1 MLYKY
6 KIDNSCIRFL
16 GHVHNNLLKQISDGE
31 STFIFRRQK
40 YLTFPATNLGRE
52 ELLRLAS
59 SRRDLCLQL
68 IIFAGD
74 TKLIKVFAKSPLYS
88 WYPISHLINSTLT
101 TECGGRRLLRL
112 LCQMHILHLFVML
125 CDIV

>member
-88 WYPISHLINSTLT
+88 WYPISHLISSTLT
-101 TECGGRRLLRL
+101 TECEGRRLQNSKCTFYINL
-112 LCQMHILHLFVML
+112 LCCEIS
-125 CDIV
+125 CI

>member
-40 YLTFPATNLGRE
+40 YLTFLATNLGRE
-52 ELLRLAS
+52 ELLRLS

-68 IIFAGD
+68 HLMIFTGD

-88 WYPISHLINSTLT
+88 WHPISHLISSTLT
-101 TECGGRRLLRL
+101 MECEGRRLLGL
-112 LCQMHILHLFVML
+112 LCRNSKCTFYINL
-125 CDIV
+125 

>member
-59 SRRDLCLQL
+59 RVYLCLQFHL

-88 WYPISHLINSTLT
+88 WHPLT
-101 TECGGRRLLRL
+101 SN
-112 LCQMHILHLFVML
+112 Q
-125 CDIV
+125 

>member
-88 WYPISHLINSTLT
+88 WHPITSN
-101 TECGGRRLLRL
+101 
-112 LCQMHILHLFVML
+112 Q
-125 CDIV
+125 

>member
-52 ELLRLAS
+52 KLLRLAS
-59 SRRDLCLQL
+59 RVDLCLQL

-88 WYPISHLINSTLT
+88 WYPISHLISSTLT
-101 TECGGRRLLRL
+101 TECGGRRLQNSKCTFYINL
-112 LCQMHILHLFVML
+112 LCCEIS
-125 CDIV
+125 CI